1 MRKMFFFISVFS
13 TWIPLRNEIWRG
25 GFAALRLKTSR
36 GQRLQM
42 TRRGCRL
49 EAGIR
54 RRPLLLL
61 LPREEMRL
69 AAPPPSPP
77 GKRAE
82 DAEYEEGGEEAAR
95 PRSCKDLPGEQV
107 VRLVAPLL
115 LNLLDFGSLEG
126 FHQQLAG
133 LAPALWER
141 MRPSHWLKVNYTPTN
156 SNKKKAFSL
165 VERLSTPTN
174 SNNEEAF

>member
-1 MRKMFFFISVFS
+1 MFFSFLSVQLS

-25 GFAALRLKTSR
+25 FTLLPLEAGRAQRLKV
-36 GQRLQM
+36 

-69 AAPPPSPP
+69 AASPPSPISQ
-77 GKRAE
+77 RAE
-82 DAEYEEGGEEAAR
+82 DAEYEEGGEKAAR
-95 PRSCKDLPGEQV
+95 PRPRQDLPREQV

-115 LNLLDFGSLEG
+115 LHLLDLGPLEG

-133 LAPALWER
+133 LAP
-141 MRPSHWLKVNYTPTN
+141 
-156 SNKKKAFSL
+156 SL
-165 VERLSTPTN
+165 
-174 SNNEEAF
+174 